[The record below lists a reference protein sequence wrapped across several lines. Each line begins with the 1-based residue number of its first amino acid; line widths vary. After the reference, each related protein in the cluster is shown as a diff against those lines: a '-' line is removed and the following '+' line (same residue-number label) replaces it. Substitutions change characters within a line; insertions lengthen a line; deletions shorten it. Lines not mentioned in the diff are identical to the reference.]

1 METRYKTFTGLI
13 TRLMRSIRRI
23 KTDEMADFQL
33 KGPHVSC
40 LYYLYDEGAM
50 TAAALCE
57 KCGEDK
63 AALSRALETLCE
75 GGYIT
80 RGDRR
85 YRSPISLT
93 DSGRA
98 VCEEI
103 ARRIDRVVEEAGAE
117 NNFIFGATVEELRA
131 CTDYDPRKIYE
142 SDPHIRRWG

>member
-98 VCEEI
+98 VCEDI
-103 ARRIDRVVEEAGAE
+103 ARRIDRVVEEAGAGLSEEERATMYRALNTICSNLE
-117 NNFIFGATVEELRA
+117 NVCE
-131 CTDYDPRKIYE
+131 RKKDE
-142 SDPHIRRWG
+142 